1 MNQVVHIFRKDCRSL
16 WSNIA
21 AVLVLTL
28 LHGYGV
34 ATYPGGGTGYAIGL
48 SPYMLLI
55 VLAGL
60 SVVLL
65 PIALFLLVVSVI
77 QEESLVGSDKFWL
90 TRPYSRRSLFL
101 EKLLF
106 VLLWAV
112 VPMLLHD
119 VLLTRHFGFALS
131 SAFGLLLWKTA
142 QFGLFLL
149 VAAALAVL
157 SANFGRAV
165 LLGIIA
171 AFITLLTF
179 FVVWQNVASPPMGET
194 AASYLVRALLVV
206 AAVGALAV
214 VAFQYRFRIAP
225 VAALLGVMAILVCAL
240 LARFWPASLTH
251 YLARRDTSSLLQS
264 VQLRPDVNLKDLPP
278 PRPAQDAAAQ
288 SHTVYYPFQADGLS
302 DNVGFDLS
310 LSAQF
315 ESPGQ
320 EPARVSGEPVRFQ
333 PQSAGS
339 PRFAGAGGPDH
350 LVPFDLYFAGDFER
364 LKNADGTLAG
374 KLYLEGFRSDVV
386 TVSVPAPM
394 QPQAFTIAGRRCTV
408 ESYLRDRNVAF
419 VFNCAELEPGNIARF
434 QVRLLQDRQ
443 PLVPSRTQGD
453 TASAGSWP
461 AFLSPILRTYYQCE
475 FTLPGTAADA
485 AAESTQGLEILVF
498 AEQSVGREQR
508 SFRIEHFRPAD
519 FGLQAWEQ
527 RGVLRPAE

>member
-1 MNQVVHIFRKDCRSL
+1 MNQVVHIFSKDCRHL

-28 LHGYGV
+28 LHAYGEV
-34 ATYPGGGTGYAIGL
+34 VNLGGGVNFGL
-48 SPYMLLI
+48 SPYAALMI
-55 VLAGL
+55 LAGL
-60 SVVLL
+60 SRILL
-65 PIALFLLVVSVI
+65 PIALFLLVVSAI
-77 QEESLVGSDKFWL
+77 QEESLVGSEKFWL

-106 VLLWAV
+106 VLVWAML
-112 VPMLLHD
+112 PMLLHD
-119 VLLTRHFGFALS
+119 VLLVRYFGFSLS

-142 QFGLFLL
+142 QFGLLLL

-171 AFITLLTF
+171 AFLTLLTF
-179 FVVWQNVASPPMGET
+179 FVVWQNGASPPMGET
-194 AASYLVRALLVV
+194 AASYLFWALLVV
-206 AAVGALAV
+206 AAAGALAV

-225 VAALLGVMAILVCAL
+225 VAALLGVAAILACAL
-240 LARFWPASLTH
+240 LVRFWPHSLTADLSQRNASH
-251 YLARRDTSSLLQS
+251 LLQS
-264 VQLRPDVNLKDLPP
+264 VQIRPDPNLTDLAP
-278 PRPAQDAAAQ
+278 PRPAQDAATHAR
-288 SHTVYYPFQADGLS
+288 TVYYPFHAQGLP
-302 DNVGFDLS
+302 DNVRFDLS
-310 LSAQF
+310 MSAEF

-320 EPARVSGEPVRFQ
+320 KSAPVLIGNPVGFQ
-333 PQSAGS
+333 PPSAGS
-339 PRFAGAGGPDH
+339 PHFADAGGPDQ
-350 LVPFDLYFAGDFER
+350 LVGFDLYYSGDFER
-364 LKNADGTLAG
+364 LKRADGTLAG

-386 TVSVPAPM
+386 TVSVRAPM

-443 PLVPSRTQGD
+443 PLVPSRIQGD
-453 TASAGSWP
+453 VASAGTWP

-475 FTLPGTAADA
+475 FTLPGTAQDA
-485 AAESTQGLEILVF
+485 AAESTHGMEVLVF

-508 SFRIEHFRPAD
+508 GFRIEHFRPAD
-519 FGLQAWEQ
+519 FGLQTWEQ
-527 RGVLRPAE
+527 RGALRPAE